1 MYVVYVMSF
10 FSYKVAEYIV
20 VYDNFLNLIAIVSF
34 AVPFAFP
41 FIPHSFIFSA
51 HCSCLSPAEGGGGQT
66 MPATIQSTITNM
78 NF

>member
-1 MYVVYVMSF
+1 MYYMSF

-20 VYDNFLNLIAIVSF
+20 VYDNFLNLIAIV
-34 AVPFAFP
+34 PFAFP
-41 FIPHSFIFSA
+41 FIPHSLIFSA
-51 HCSCLSPAEGGGGQT
+51 HCSCLSPAEGGQT